1 MVFFTNELIETKLLI
16 KLKVCS
22 FEMDKGKFD
31 HKCILMHLV

>member
-22 FEMDKGKFD
+22 FEMSNGKFSPSAFLG
-31 HKCILMHLV
+31 I

>member
-22 FEMDKGKFD
+22 FEMNKGKFGR
-31 HKCILMHLV
+31 KSILMHLV